1 MKEAWQPLSFFIRAD
16 SDLFFDWRMVLMAK
30 RNTEKTK
37 TVGGGITA
45 LYVRVSTDAQY
56 EEGYSIDAQVRK
68 LKQWCD
74 LKDYEN
80 YEVYED
86 GGWSGSNLERP
97 EMKRLIS
104 DITAHRVDRVVVYKL
119 DRLSRSQKD
128 TLFLLEELFIPNNVE
143 FYSMNENFDTGTS
156 YGKAMIGIL
165 SVFAQ
170 LERENIRE
178 RTRMGMQERV
188 KAGYWMGG
196 NGVPF
201 GYDYDSNQDIL
212 VPNEHANDVRA
223 IYDLYLKGY
232 TTTQLA
238 KMFPVSGDRQIGL
251 ILDRVTYLGKI
262 QYKGEVF
269 QGRHQALVDEN
280 TWHRAQLERKRR
292 SSKNAVTSSYLLTG
306 LLVCG
311 KCGAKMRYQTW
322 SSGQLKIVCY
332 SRQRSKMSL
341 VKDPNCDNPRIDAR
355 ELEKV
360 VTDDLFRLTDRITVS
375 EQRFPAANSDREA
388 GIKVLQRKYD
398 AISAKIKRLYNLF
411 AEDPDEL
418 LLQTVRENQEEL
430 ASISAM
436 LNSEK
441 ASVEAVNDIRQR
453 NNAVMNLRNRW
464 DSLTIKERQRA
475 VRICIGRIILTD
487 DKIDIEYLI

>member
-1 MKEAWQPLSFFIRAD
+1 
-16 SDLFFDWRMVLMAK
+16 
-30 RNTEKTK
+30 
-37 TVGGGITA
+37 
-45 LYVRVSTDAQY
+45 
-56 EEGYSIDAQVRK
+56 
-68 LKQWCD
+68 
-74 LKDYEN
+74 
-80 YEVYED
+80 
-86 GGWSGSNLERP
+86 
-97 EMKRLIS
+97 
-104 DITAHRVDRVVVYKL
+104 
-119 DRLSRSQKD
+119 
-128 TLFLLEELFIPNNVE
+128 
-143 FYSMNENFDTGTS
+143 
-156 YGKAMIGIL
+156 
-165 SVFAQ
+165 
-170 LERENIRE
+170 
-178 RTRMGMQERV
+178 MGMQERV

-375 EQRFPAANSDREA
+375 EQRFPAENSDREA
-388 GIKVLQRKYD
+388 ENPPPVVSKNPPITQSMARCLYVSFFIVYVLARK
-398 AISAKIKRLYNLF
+398 
-411 AEDPDEL
+411 PVPL
-418 LLQTVRENQEEL
+418 LHC
-430 ASISAM
+430 M
-436 LNSEK
+436 LNKGSHK
-441 ASVEAVNDIRQR
+441 QFRMCQNDP
-453 NNAVMNLRNRW
+453 M
-464 DSLTIKERQRA
+464 SRA
-475 VRICIGRIILTD
+475 A
-487 DKIDIEYLI
+487 K